1 MPKFTLV
8 HAIRRSNGASPQ
20 APSSE
25 RKEADPKTDARQSDL
40 RSRAQGRA
48 STGAPGRA
56 SENRYGVDLH
66 LDEEAL
72 NENAE
77 TVRHAEQAETAI
89 EEPTRWPTRWLERI
103 SRSLGHQH
111 LIKLVTRR
119 GHVAKSLDDVPKR
132 MHRVANQTRLVLEL
146 IDDFVEGRYRQI
158 PWRSMAVLA
167 GAVLYTVS
175 PGDVVPDFLPFLG
188 ALDDLAILAV
198 ATRFLRKDLER
209 YCRFKHYS
217 VQAYF
222 G

>member
-8 HAIRRSNGASPQ
+8 HAIRRSNGVNSQ
-20 APSSE
+20 APS
-25 RKEADPKTDARQSDL
+25 ADAR
-40 RSRAQGRA
+40 
-48 STGAPGRA
+48 
-56 SENRYGVDLH
+56 EVDLH
-66 LDEEAL
+66 LDEQAL

-77 TVRHAEQAETAI
+77 TVRHAEQAETAL
-89 EEPTRWPTRWLERI
+89 EEPTRWHTRWLERL
-103 SRSLGHQH
+103 SRNLGHQH
-111 LIKLVTRR
+111 LIKLVAKR

-146 IDDFVEGRYRQI
+146 IDDFVGGRYRQI

-175 PGDVVPDFLPFLG
+175 PGDVAPDFLPFLG
-188 ALDDLAILAV
+188 ALDDLAVLAV
-198 ATRFLRKDLER
+198 ATRLLRKDLER